1 MLSPVFVLSGVLQ
14 FVLCT
19 YLRGP
24 KNELS
29 HHILLAPM
37 CAHCKSVREN
47 YNIKTNKGNRFHF
60 RFSVM

>member
-1 MLSPVFVLSGVLQ
+1 MLSLVIVLCGVSQ

-29 HHILLAPM
+29 HHILLAPT

-47 YNIKTNKGNRFHF
+47 Y
-60 RFSVM
+60 